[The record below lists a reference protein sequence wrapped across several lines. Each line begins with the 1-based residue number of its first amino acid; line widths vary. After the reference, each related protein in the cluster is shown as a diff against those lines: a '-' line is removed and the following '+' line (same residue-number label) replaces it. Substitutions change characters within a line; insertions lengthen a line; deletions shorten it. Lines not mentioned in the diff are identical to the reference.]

1 MMDGAGNNIL
11 ITGALSLITL
21 AIKFLFTKYSAQ
33 KSKNRD
39 VLEEQYLKVFA
50 PLHKLIFYKRS
61 EDSERLNHDIDQI
74 IASQYHLIPQQII
87 KTYLKWGTEA
97 DDDTSFED
105 YIDKCYNVIAAKLG
119 YTQVT
124 EKFYTTKSG
133 KLFVRLRN
141 SNDVESILDTLNKAN
156 NIVFAVS
163 FALTII
169 SIIASIIYSFMH

>member
-1 MMDGAGNNIL
+1 M
-11 ITGALSLITL
+11 
-21 AIKFLFTKYSAQ
+21 
-33 KSKNRD
+33 
-39 VLEEQYLKVFA
+39 
-50 PLHKLIFYKRS
+50 
-61 EDSERLNHDIDQI
+61 
-74 IASQYHLIPQQII
+74 
-87 KTYLKWGTEA
+87 KWGTEA